1 VEEMRD
7 WVDAI
12 RPLMKA
18 GMSDLDV
25 GEEDWSG
32 LIAGSTVSDF
42 ADVAMPCHSLSRV
55 LRKSPAVIAED
66 VLAGLGSST
75 AGICTVSSV
84 NGFLNFTADSE
95 WLSMRMEEAAA
106 DERLRVAVEDSRI
119 IVIDYSSPNVAKHM
133 HVGHLRSTVIGD
145 ALNRMLTYKG
155 HTVVPENHVGDWGTP
170 FGMLIEHLIDI
181 GVETPSDEI
190 DLGSFYSDARSKFD
204 SDAAFADRSRKRV
217 VRMQASEP
225 ETIAHWQM
233 LVNRSLLHFNDVY
246 QMMEVLL
253 TDDDLAGE
261 SKYEAALPDVVDML
275 AAAGLL
281 EESVGAKVVYPEGWK
296 NREGE
301 PLPLIIQKA
310 DGGYNYATSDLACII
325 DRIQNVG
332 SRDFLYVVGAEQAQH
347 FAMVFEVARSAG
359 FMDESV
365 NAIHVPFGLVLGTD
379 GKKLASRTG
388 GAVQLKDLLVEAVE
402 RADSLIAEKNPEL
415 PADERA
421 EVAHM
426 LGIGSVKYAD
436 LSTDRTNNY
445 TFDWEKMLS
454 FEGNTAPYL
463 QYAHARICSIFS
475 KAKIERDSIQ
485 NTSISLD
492 DEREAT
498 LARAIIAFPQA
509 LDLACATHSPH
520 KLATQLHATAQ
531 AFASFYESCP
541 VLASEGA
548 TRESRLALCDL
559 TARTLETGLS
569 LLGISVPQRM

>member
-1 VEEMRD
+1 MRD
-7 WVDAI
+7 LVEAI
-12 RPLMKA
+12 RPLLKA
-18 GMSDLDV
+18 VMSDLDV

-32 LIAGSTVSDF
+32 LLAGSTVSDF

-181 GVETPSDEI
+181 GVETPPDEI

-253 TDDDLAGE
+253 TDGDLAGE

-281 EESVGAKVVYPEGWK
+281 EESEGAKVVYPEGWK

-475 KAKIERDSIQ
+475 KAEIERDSIQ
-485 NTSISLD
+485 NTSISLE

-520 KLATQLHATAQ
+520 KLATQLHTTAQ

>member
-1 VEEMRD
+1 MRD
-7 WVDAI
+7 LVEAI
-12 RPLMKA
+12 RPLLKA
-18 GMSDLDV
+18 VMSDLDV

-32 LIAGSTVSDF
+32 LLAGSTVSDF

-55 LRKSPAVIAED
+55 LRKSPVVIAED

-281 EESVGAKVVYPEGWK
+281 EESEGAKVVYPEGWI

-347 FAMVFEVARSAG
+347 FAMVFEVAQSAG

-475 KAKIERDSIQ
+475 KAEIERDSIQ

-520 KLATQLHATAQ
+520 KLATQLHAIAQ

>member
-1 VEEMRD
+1 MRD
-7 WVDAI
+7 LVEAI
-12 RPLMKA
+12 RPLLKA
-18 GMSDLDV
+18 VMSDLDV

-32 LIAGSTVSDF
+32 LLAGSTVSDF

-66 VLAGLGSST
+66 MLAGLGSST

-181 GVETPSDEI
+181 GVETPPDEI

-281 EESVGAKVVYPEGWK
+281 EESEGAKVVYPEGWI

-475 KAKIERDSIQ
+475 KAEIERDSFR
-485 NTSISLD
+485 NASISLD

-520 KLATQLHATAQ
+520 KLATQLHAIAQ

>member
-1 VEEMRD
+1 M
-7 WVDAI
+7 
-12 RPLMKA
+12 RPLLKA
-18 GMSDLDV
+18 VMSDLEV

-32 LIAGSTVSDF
+32 LLAGSTVSDF

-66 VLAGLGSST
+66 MLAGLGSST

-181 GVETPSDEI
+181 GVETPPDEI

-204 SDAAFADRSRKRV
+204 SDAAFADRARKRV

-225 ETIAHWQM
+225 ETIAHWHM

-246 QMMEVLL
+246 QMMGVLL

-281 EESVGAKVVYPEGWK
+281 EESEGAKVVYPEGWI

-475 KAKIERDSIQ
+475 KAEIERDSIQ
-485 NTSISLD
+485 NASISLD

-520 KLATQLHATAQ
+520 KLATQLHAIAQ

-541 VLASEGA
+541 VLASEGS

>member
-1 VEEMRD
+1 MRD
-7 WVDAI
+7 LVEAI
-12 RPLMKA
+12 RPLLKA
-18 GMSDLDV
+18 VMSDLDV

-32 LIAGSTVSDF
+32 LLAGSTVSDF
-42 ADVAMPCHSLSRV
+42 ADVAMPCHSLARV
-55 LRKSPAVIAED
+55 LRQSPAAIAED

-75 AGICTVSSV
+75 AGICTISSV
-84 NGFLNFTADSE
+84 NGFLNFTADNE
-95 WLSMRMEEAAA
+95 WLSMRMEEASA

-145 ALNRMLTYKG
+145 ALNRMFTYKG

-181 GVETPSDEI
+181 GVETPPDEI

-246 QMMEVLL
+246 QMMGVLL

-281 EESVGAKVVYPEGWK
+281 EESEGAKVVYPEGWI

-436 LSTDRTNNY
+436 LSTDRANNY

-475 KAKIERDSIQ
+475 KAEIERDSFR
-485 NTSISLD
+485 NASISLD

-509 LDLACATHSPH
+509 LDLACLTHSPH
-520 KLATQLHATAQ
+520 KLATQLHAIAQ

-541 VLASEGA
+541 VLASEGL

>member
-1 VEEMRD
+1 MRD
-7 WVDAI
+7 LVEAI
-12 RPLMKA
+12 RPLLKA
-18 GMSDLDV
+18 VMSDLDV

-32 LIAGSTVSDF
+32 LLAGSTVSDF
-42 ADVAMPCHSLSRV
+42 ADVAMPCHSLARV
-55 LRKSPAVIAED
+55 LRQSPAAIAED

-75 AGICTVSSV
+75 AGICTISSV
-84 NGFLNFTADSE
+84 NGFLNFTADNE
-95 WLSMRMEEAAA
+95 WLSMRMEEASA

-181 GVETPSDEI
+181 GVETPPDEI

-246 QMMEVLL
+246 QMMGVLL

-281 EESVGAKVVYPEGWK
+281 EESEGAKVVYPEGWI

-436 LSTDRTNNY
+436 LSTDRANNY

-475 KAKIERDSIQ
+475 KAEIERDSFR
-485 NTSISLD
+485 NASISLD

-520 KLATQLHATAQ
+520 KLATQLHAIAQ

-541 VLASEGA
+541 VLASEGL

-569 LLGISVPQRM
+569 LLGINVPQRM

>member
-1 VEEMRD
+1 MRD
-7 WVDAI
+7 LVEAI
-12 RPLMKA
+12 RPLLKA
-18 GMSDLDV
+18 VMSDLDV

-32 LIAGSTVSDF
+32 LLAGSTVSDF
-42 ADVAMPCHSLSRV
+42 ADVAMPCHSLARV
-55 LRKSPAVIAED
+55 LRQSPAAIAED

-95 WLSMRMEEAAA
+95 WLSMRMEEASA

-145 ALNRMLTYKG
+145 ALNRMFTYKG

-181 GVETPSDEI
+181 GVETPPDEI

-204 SDAAFADRSRKRV
+204 SDASFADRSRKRV

-233 LVNRSLLHFNDVY
+233 LVNRSLVHFNDVY
-246 QMMEVLL
+246 QMMGVLL

-281 EESVGAKVVYPEGWK
+281 EESEGAKVVYPEGWI

-436 LSTDRTNNY
+436 LSTDRANNY

-475 KAKIERDSIQ
+475 KAEIERDSFR
-485 NTSISLD
+485 NASISLD

-509 LDLACATHSPH
+509 LDLACLTHSPH
-520 KLATQLHATAQ
+520 KLATQLHAIAQ

-541 VLASEGA
+541 VLASEGL

>member
-1 VEEMRD
+1 MRD
-7 WVDAI
+7 LVEAI
-12 RPLMKA
+12 RPLLKA
-18 GMSDLDV
+18 VMSDLDV

-32 LIAGSTVSDF
+32 LLAGSTVSDF

-190 DLGSFYSDARSKFD
+190 NLGSFYSDARSKFD

-281 EESVGAKVVYPEGWK
+281 EESVGAKVVYPEGWM

-475 KAKIERDSIQ
+475 KAEIERDSIQ

>member
-1 VEEMRD
+1 MRD
-7 WVDAI
+7 LVEAI
-12 RPLMKA
+12 RPLLKA
-18 GMSDLDV
+18 VMSDLDV

-32 LIAGSTVSDF
+32 LLAGSTVSDF
-42 ADVAMPCHSLSRV
+42 ADVAMPCHSLARV
-55 LRKSPAVIAED
+55 LRQSPAAIAED

-84 NGFLNFTADSE
+84 NGFLNFTADNE
-95 WLSMRMEEAAA
+95 WLSMRMEEASA

-204 SDAAFADRSRKRV
+204 SDAAFANRSRKRV

-246 QMMEVLL
+246 QMMGVLL

-281 EESVGAKVVYPEGWK
+281 EESEGAKVVYPEGWI

-436 LSTDRTNNY
+436 ISTDRANNY

-475 KAKIERDSIQ
+475 KAELERDSFR
-485 NTSISLD
+485 NASISLD

-520 KLATQLHATAQ
+520 KLATQLHAIAQ

-541 VLASEGA
+541 VIASEGL